1 MAVFAT
7 KSVGMLFLAIY
18 LIVVGLLG
26 MAPLGIPAIVTSVL
40 AIIAGILLLVGR

>member
-7 KSVGMLFLAIY
+7 KSLGMLFLAVY

-26 MAPLGIPAIVTSVL
+26 MAPVGIPAIVAAVL
-40 AIIAGILLLVGR
+40 ALIAGILLLLGR

>member
-1 MAVFAT
+1 MALFAT
-7 KSVGMLFLAIY
+7 KSLGMLFLAVY

-26 MAPLGIPAIVTSVL
+26 LAPVGIPGIVAAIL